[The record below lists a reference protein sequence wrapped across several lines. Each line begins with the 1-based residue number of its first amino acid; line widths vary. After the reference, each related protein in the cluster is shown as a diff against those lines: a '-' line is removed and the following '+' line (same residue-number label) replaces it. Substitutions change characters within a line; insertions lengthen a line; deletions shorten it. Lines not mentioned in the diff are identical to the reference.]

1 MEHIHLD
8 ILRNVVRLLFNQILS
23 QNLQNH
29 ITINIQFHKIISYI
43 LTQNIDTRI
52 KLNGATKLTGA
63 WINNGIPIPA
73 TIAQSLGE
81 NIFIIAAFT
90 EHHLKMVKIRVTGRT
105 TFIWMEAKYSNPSS
119 NSSCKLQET
128 FSENC
133 FIGTSVP
140 EENYTV
146 QLVAILG
153 AGNMSV
159 ITIFSPE
166 LYYENLQSTY

>member
-1 MEHIHLD
+1 
-8 ILRNVVRLLFNQILS
+8 
-23 QNLQNH
+23 
-29 ITINIQFHKIISYI
+29 
-43 LTQNIDTRI
+43 
-52 KLNGATKLTGA
+52 
-63 WINNGIPIPA
+63 
-73 TIAQSLGE
+73 
-81 NIFIIAAFT
+81 
-90 EHHLKMVKIRVTGRT
+90 MVKIRVTGST
-105 TFIWMEAKYSNPSS
+105 KFIWMEAKYNNPSS

-166 LYYENLQSTY
+166 LSS